1 MLHYQIEKNI
11 NSKNGK
17 EKGEI
22 LGKLIKLLIL
32 NDLLSSWTGFFG
44 LSVSLRVR
52 DAILEEES
60 CQLEQLFHLK
70 HGACVVFTALEAG
83 HCPDQFP
90 GCVLWAGGA
99 LGLSPCV
106 TPSPPHHPHPLYLCW
121 CWDTWTELCTDQ
133 NTAAPEL
140 YSAAKPLVVFILGT
154 PLLMPGILLAAH
166 FWLGFR

>member
-52 DAILEEES
+52 DVILEEET
-60 CQLEQLFHLK
+60 CQLEQLFRLK
-70 HGACVVFTALEAG
+70 HGACVVCTALEAG
-83 HCPDQFP
+83 HCPGQLS
-90 GCVLWAGGA
+90 GCVLWGC
-99 LGLSPCV
+99 L
-106 TPSPPHHPHPLYLCW
+106 
-121 CWDTWTELCTDQ
+121 
-133 NTAAPEL
+133 
-140 YSAAKPLVVFILGT
+140 LV
-154 PLLMPGILLAAH
+154 
-166 FWLGFR
+166 